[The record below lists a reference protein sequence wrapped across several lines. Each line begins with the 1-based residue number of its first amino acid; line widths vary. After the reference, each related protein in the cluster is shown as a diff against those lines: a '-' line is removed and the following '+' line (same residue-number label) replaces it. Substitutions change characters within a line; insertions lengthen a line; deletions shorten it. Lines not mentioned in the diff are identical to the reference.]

1 MSQEDAQV
9 PSSGEGRATLPLK
22 KRLHAIWDK
31 FERIDRDG
39 ESATDGKNK
48 KKHPGGGRPL
58 KFKDLDTQLAAWVR
72 ERRSKKLK
80 VSRRTIQMKAQ
91 QMVSAEEDGEGCT

>member
-1 MSQEDAQV
+1 MDQIMQNYGSD
-9 PSSGEGRATLPLK
+9 L
-22 KRLHAIWDK
+22 
-31 FERIDRDG
+31 

-80 VSRRTIQMKAQ
+80 ISRRTIQMKAQ
-91 QMVSAEEDGEGCT
+91 QMVSAEEDGEGFTVCFVFM